1 MRIYSW
7 NVNGIRAIFK
17 KNFLDFIKEED
28 PDILCLQETKIQ
40 DDKLEDNIRNI
51 PPYYSYFS
59 FAKRKGYSGVA
70 IYSKIKPISVKYGIG
85 IDEFDSEGRILIA
98 EFKEFILFNVYFPNG
113 QKNEERLKYK
123 LDFYDALF
131 KYCDSLVESNKR
143 IVICGDYNTAHKEI
157 DLKNPKANKNTSGF
171 LPIERQ
177 WIDKIIEKGY
187 IDTFRYKTPEK
198 IQYSWWSYRFK
209 ARERNAGWRLDYHF
223 VSENLIEKV
232 KRSEILDSIYGSDHC
247 PIILELEI

>member
-1 MRIYSW
+1 MKIYSW

-17 KNFLDFIKEED
+17 KNFLDFIKEEE

-232 KRSEILDSIYGSDHC
+232 KQSKILDNIYGSDHC
-247 PIILELEI
+247 PVLLDLEI